1 MTNELVFQNLLV
13 PSPDISIFRSIFFL
27 QKWRVVMICDARGS
41 CYDLR
46 CKGKVI
52 GGFGVDLW
60 RIRVA
65 SYSTHGA
72 TVAAGTVNAEKVER
86 GS

>member
-1 MTNELVFQNLLV
+1 MSLFSKTYLYLHLILAFLLHLLFAEV
-13 PSPDISIFRSIFFL
+13 E
-27 QKWRVVMICDARGS
+27 S

-72 TVAAGTVNAEKVER
+72 TVATSTVNTEKVER